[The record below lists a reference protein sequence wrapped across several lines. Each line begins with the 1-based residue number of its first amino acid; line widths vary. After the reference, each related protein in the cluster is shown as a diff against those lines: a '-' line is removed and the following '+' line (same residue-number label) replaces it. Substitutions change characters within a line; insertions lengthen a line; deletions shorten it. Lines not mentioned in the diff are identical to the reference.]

1 MLAENEYLGK
11 VRRNTSIE
19 WGRGFSQKQL
29 EKSRYIY
36 IYSYKQLYVEEQ
48 RYVAVSKNI
57 SNHNRA
63 TDHHGMGEGPAVLGI
78 L

>member
-36 IYSYKQLYVEEQ
+36 IYSYKQLYLEEQ
-48 RYVAVSKNI
+48 RYVAM
-57 SNHNRA
+57 SN
-63 TDHHGMGEGPAVLGI
+63 
-78 L
+78 